1 MDKKLIDL
9 LKKSFPKETY
19 DSNKS
24 TVRLQ
29 EVNYDI
35 QEVEE
40 AIKSLLST
48 FVVMGKK
55 TKLFE
60 QLWSKWIGRKHSVF
74 VNSGSSG
81 LLLAMMWI
89 KFKKST
95 SIKNEILI
103 PAVTWSTSI
112 FPAII
117 VGLKPVLVDV
127 DLSNLCTNSFANY
140 ISDKTV
146 AILPVHLMGH
156 ACNMDVIMEEA
167 KKHNLAVIED
177 CCEAHGAK
185 YNGKKVGTF
194 GDVGIWSSMFAHH
207 ISTIEGGIISSD
219 TVELDDLFRMFRAH
233 GWVRDISDSKKK
245 EIINNNINIDPSF
258 LFPEL
263 GINVRPTEINAAFGI
278 HQIQKIDSFI
288 EKRRQAFQNIHNQ
301 LKDFEKYF
309 TFFPEQKNEY
319 FSPFAFPILL
329 NENAPFSRKEIIDY
343 LTESRIEHRPIAGSN
358 MAQQPFMKNYG
369 QLLDISNNLPN
380 AKKIHENGFFIGVN
394 HQTNDLRI
402 DHIIKSFKSF
412 LKKY

>member
-1 MDKKLIDL
+1 MDKKLKDL
-9 LKKSFPKETY
+9 LKNSFPDNIY
-19 DSNKS
+19 DPSKP
-24 TVRLQ
+24 TIRLQ
-29 EVNYDI
+29 EVNYDT

-40 AIKSLLST
+40 ALKSLLST
-48 FVVMGKK
+48 YVVMGEK

-60 QLWSKWIGRKHSVF
+60 QLWSKWIGRNYSVF

-127 DLSNLCTNSFANY
+127 DLSNLCTNSFAEH
-140 ISDKTV
+140 ISDNTV

-156 ACNMDVIMEEA
+156 ACNMEVIMEEA
-167 KKHNLAVIED
+167 KKHNLVVIED

-185 YNGKKVGTF
+185 YNRKKVGTF
-194 GDVGIWSSMFAHH
+194 GDVGVWSSMFAHH
-207 ISTIEGGIISSD
+207 ISTIEGGLISSD
-219 TVELDDLFRMFRAH
+219 RVELDDLFRMFRAH
-233 GWVRDISDSKKK
+233 GWVRDISDKKKK

-263 GINVRPTEINAAFGI
+263 GLNVRPTEINAAFGI
-278 HQIQKIDSFI
+278 HQVQKIDGFI
-288 EKRRQAFQNIHNQ
+288 EKRRTAFQNIHGQ

-329 NENAPFSRKEIIDY
+329 KNNAPFSRKEIINH
-343 LTESRIEHRPIAGSN
+343 LTENRIEHRPIAGSN

-369 QLLDISNNLPN
+369 QLLDISDNLPN

-394 HQTNDLRI
+394 HQTNESRI
-402 DHIIKSFKSF
+402 EYIVKSFKSF